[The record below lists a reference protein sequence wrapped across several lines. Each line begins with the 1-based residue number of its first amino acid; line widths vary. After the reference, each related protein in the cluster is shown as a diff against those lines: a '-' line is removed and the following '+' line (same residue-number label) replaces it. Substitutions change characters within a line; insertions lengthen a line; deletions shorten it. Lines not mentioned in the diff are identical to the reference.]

1 MDHASIYFS
10 YDEDNT
16 EWVAKHTTHP
26 TFHAVL
32 DSYSMLGQ
40 QEWTLYNDSKLCSGV
55 ASYKRILSLSSCEND
70 QFTCSDGNCVD
81 MEKR

>member
-1 MDHASIYFS
+1 MDTFFS
-10 YDEDNT
+10 YDENNN
-16 EWVAKHTTHP
+16 EWVAEHANHP

-55 ASYKRILSLSSCEND
+55 AFYKRNKNNHVVAL
-70 QFTCSDGNCVD
+70 
-81 MEKR
+81 